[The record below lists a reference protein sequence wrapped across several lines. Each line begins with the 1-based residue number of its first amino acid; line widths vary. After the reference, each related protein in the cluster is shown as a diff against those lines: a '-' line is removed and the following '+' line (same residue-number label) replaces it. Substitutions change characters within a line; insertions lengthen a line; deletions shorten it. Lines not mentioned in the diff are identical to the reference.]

1 MTTSAIYQVLDALV
15 AGFTTATTAA
25 VFDGYPDTDD
35 PGLAYVAVGVPD
47 PNDDNAADSASAQQ
61 EWREIGARA
70 RTEDG
75 TVSCVVVFTDPAGS
89 ATAARAGVKAITDQL
104 EAWLRANPGL
114 GVDQVMWAGYGS
126 TTNLQQN
133 LDTSGATAQTVFEVA
148 YRAYLS

>member
-1 MTTSAIYQVLDALV
+1 MTTSAIYQVVAALA
-15 AGFTTATTAA
+15 AGFTSATTAA

-47 PNDDNAADSASAQQ
+47 PNDDNAADSASSQQ
-61 EWREIGARA
+61 EWREIGAHA

-75 TVSCVVVFTDPAGS
+75 TVSCVVVVTDPDGRAS
-89 ATAARAGVKAITDQL
+89 AARAGVKAITDDL
-104 EAWLRANPGL
+104 ETWLRANPDL

-126 TTNLQQN
+126 TTNLQQD
-133 LDTSGATAQTVFEVA
+133 LDKSGATAQVVFEVA